1 MAEINVPGSSTLVA
15 DVDCTAAGKPIC
27 DSNGVKGFPT
37 VKFGDPSALED
48 YQGGR
53 ELDDLMKF
61 AKSLKPSCS
70 PANLDLCDDDAKAEI
85 NKFMDLDD
93 AKLDELI
100 QEKNDEVAAAEK
112 HFETE
117 LEKLQS
123 TYKKLSDDKDASIA
137 AVKES
142 GLGMMKAVKAAKAAN
157 GKEELWLSW
166 FSSGRSE
173 ETCFDLLS
181 EKVHRNENY
190 NNSFLAGGSMP
201 WYLSMSFFIVEMT
214 YCKHWWS
221 NYYPPFRIL

>member
-1 MAEINVPGSSTLVA
+1 MAPHWDKVMAEINVPGSSTLVA

-61 AKSLKPSCS
+61 AKSLKSSCS

-157 GKEELWLSW
+157 GKEEL
-166 FSSGRSE
+166 
-173 ETCFDLLS
+173 
-181 EKVHRNENY
+181 
-190 NNSFLAGGSMP
+190 
-201 WYLSMSFFIVEMT
+201 
-214 YCKHWWS
+214 
-221 NYYPPFRIL
+221 

>member
-1 MAEINVPGSSTLVA
+1 MFKTAIITTLATASAIKLTPDNWDSETAGKTVFVKMFAPWCGHCKRMAPHWDKVMAEINVPGSSTLVA

-142 GLGMMKAVKAAKAAN
+142 GLGMMKAVKAAKATN
-157 GKEELWLSW
+157 GKEEL
-166 FSSGRSE
+166 
-173 ETCFDLLS
+173 
-181 EKVHRNENY
+181 
-190 NNSFLAGGSMP
+190 
-201 WYLSMSFFIVEMT
+201 
-214 YCKHWWS
+214 
-221 NYYPPFRIL
+221 